1 MALTLHGTLDF
12 HKNLIREK
20 GIGSDI
26 LNKVVKNDFTKN
38 KHKKDKDQALT
49 SGTNEDKR
57 VGTRVFQSSQ
67 FPN

>member
-1 MALTLHGTLDF
+1 MDLYIYIKKMALTLHGTLDF

-38 KHKKDKDQALT
+38 KHKKDKYQALA
-49 SGTNEDKR
+49 SGTNEDK
-57 VGTRVFQSSQ
+57 
-67 FPN
+67 

>member
-26 LNKVVKNDFTKN
+26 LNKVVKNDFPKN
-38 KHKKDKDQALT
+38 KHKKDKDQALA
-49 SGTNEDKR
+49 SRTNEDK
-57 VGTRVFQSSQ
+57 
-67 FPN
+67 